1 MAGTVSASMSLIVAV
16 HIDQHLLLVP
26 QNEVFSLESVL
37 EVKREGAKFPC
48 AGRIDLAGV
57 GWPVYCLDESLA
69 PTMDFAPQRRLC
81 LLLNDEQRHLALV
94 CDQVETL
101 NRPPRARY
109 PVPLCQAKPNA
120 LVEQLVVYEE
130 VVRCV
135 TTTAR
140 LNIYCQRNN
149 YADGSHG

>member
-1 MAGTVSASMSLIVAV
+1 MAGTAAASASLIVAF

-37 EVKREGAKFPC
+37 EVKREAAKFPC

-57 GWPVYCLDESLA
+57 DWPAYCLDGSLA
-69 PTMDFAPQRRLC
+69 PTLDFASQRRLC
-81 LLLNDEQRHLALV
+81 LLLNDEQYRLALV

-101 NRPPRARY
+101 NRPPRARHQL
-109 PVPLCQAKPNA
+109 PLCQAKSNA
-120 LVEQLVVYEE
+120 LVEQLVIYEE
-130 VVRCV
+130 TVRCL

-140 LNIYCQRNN
+140 LSVYCQHKTHL
-149 YADGSHG
+149 GGVHG